1 MCITIKGTTVSPKF
15 VVPFAAPGVGRTGG
29 GFYCA
34 FFSSAISKPCRTTAA
49 WIMSTFSFPGQ
60 LLHFIQR
67 IKVLF
72 NGVYAR
78 VHGIEPSFHVKLQ
91 AELDDR
97 KKV

>member
-49 WIMSTFSFPGQ
+49 WIMSTFSFPCQ
-60 LLHFIQR
+60 LLHFIRFICHIYR
-67 IKVLF
+67 ILCTIIANIF
-72 NGVYAR
+72 T
-78 VHGIEPSFHVKLQ
+78 II
-91 AELDDR
+91 
-97 KKV
+97 